1 MNHTHRDTAN
11 TEAHTAPPL
20 ALVQLTRKRG
30 MSEATFAEVLDRLAR
45 RRARALVADEGP
57 GLYSETVAESG
68 FRANQNG
75 VPDCLTCGAC
85 CAYFHEV
92 AVLDIDPTPR
102 RLTWAVW
109 ETEAIAGPKTRWLR
123 REPFEGHCIAFAG
136 RVGHR
141 ASCAIYELRPNSC
154 RAFEAGS
161 DRCHAVRR
169 IYGIEPPL
177 SEIERIEHAGRM
189 QMAADDIAMDQV
201 EALAGRDGASFS
213 AGEQLRLLGEM
224 IDYNRAR
231 LIAILREAQ
240 RLQALLAERG
250 SAGVAASATCHV
262 NVINIEAQ
270 AVASA
275 IARMPVIKYYES
287 PGEAQAEEM
296 NRDLLAVA
304 GQSQTALTRASRW
317 LLALGEVVSATFEMA
332 VELA

>member
-1 MNHTHRDTAN
+1 MNHTHRDTVD
-11 TEAHTAPPL
+11 TEAHTPP

-30 MSEATFAEVLDRLAR
+30 MSEATFAEVMERLAR
-45 RRARALVADEGP
+45 RRARAVVADEGP
-57 GLYSETVAESG
+57 GLYSETIAESS
-68 FRANQNG
+68 FSANQNG

-85 CAYFHEV
+85 CAYFHQV

-123 REPFEGHCIAFAG
+123 REPLEGHCIAFAG
-136 RVGHR
+136 RVGQS

-169 IYGIEPPL
+169 VYGIEPPL
-177 SEIERIEHAGRM
+177 SEIERIAHAGRT

-201 EALAGRDGASFS
+201 EVLASCDGASFS
-213 AGEQLRLLGEM
+213 AGEQLKLLGEM
-224 IDYNRAR
+224 IEYNRAN

-240 RLQALLAERG
+240 RLRALLAEKG
-250 SAGVAASATCHV
+250 SAATAASATCHV
-262 NVINIEAQ
+262 NAINAEVQ

-275 IARMPVIKYYES
+275 IVRMPVIKYSES

-317 LLALGEVVSATFEMA
+317 LLALGEVVSATFEMS